1 MINLNDLHPIPC
13 NINVITY
20 DEFIG
25 DYCLSHVAITTLED
39 EEQIMKLIRA
49 GEYSDSI
56 VIMYKEQFD
65 NIFCP
70 LFSEIRKLNTKIKE
84 FTTP

>member
-1 MINLNDLHPIPC
+1 MANLSDLHPIPC
-13 NINVITY
+13 NIKVIEY
-20 DEFIG
+20 DEIIG

-56 VIMYKEQFD
+56 AIIYKEQFD
-65 NIFCP
+65 NIFRP
-70 LFSEIRKLNTKIKE
+70 LFSEIRELNTKIKE